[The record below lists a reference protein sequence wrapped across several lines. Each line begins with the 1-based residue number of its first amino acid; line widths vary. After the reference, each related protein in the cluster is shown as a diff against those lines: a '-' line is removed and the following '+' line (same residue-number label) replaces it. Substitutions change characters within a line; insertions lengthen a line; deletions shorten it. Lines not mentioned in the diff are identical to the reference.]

1 VAKAGCACVIA
12 VNKWDKVSEKEADD
26 MEAYQKDVKAQLR
39 AVGWSAVVCT
49 TARWVD
55 GWAAWMNI
63 RHEGPNAQ
71 AVHTPH
77 ASFSIGYLTTFI
89 QSIN

>member
-1 VAKAGCACVIA
+1 MAKAGCACVIA

-55 GWAAWMNI
+55 G
-63 RHEGPNAQ
+63 
-71 AVHTPH
+71 
-77 ASFSIGYLTTFI
+77 
-89 QSIN
+89 